1 MEDSMKTITNKRTLK
16 MVQLAL
22 FTAIILLMAFTP
34 LGYIRTPGLEIT
46 LIVVPVTVGAIIL
59 GPTAGAILGGVF
71 GLTSFIQCFGMS
83 PFGATLLSISLVST
97 FIVCMIPRILMGWL
111 AGMIFKAM
119 KKWDKTKVISHA
131 IANLAGPLLNTIFFM
146 TTLTLLFYNTE
157 YIQGFVTALGAKN
170 VFEFI
175 LLFVGVNGLIEA
187 LVSFVVGTAVSNAID
202 IFTKKSGL
210 QNS

>member
-1 MEDSMKTITNKRTLK
+1 MKTITNKRTLK

-59 GPTAGAILGGVF
+59 GPAAGAILGGVF

-97 FIVCMIPRILMGWL
+97 FIVCMVPRILMGWL
-111 AGMIFKAM
+111 AGLIFKAM

-131 IANLAGPLLNTIFFM
+131 VTNLAGPLLNTIFFM

-170 VFEFI
+170 AFEFI

-187 LVSFVVGTAVSNAID
+187 LVSFVVGTAVSKAIEL
-202 IFTKKSGL
+202 FTKKSGM
-210 QNS
+210 QIG